1 MQEPQ
6 ARIAALL
13 RDADDIII
21 TTHAN
26 PDGDA
31 IGSLGAMGHV
41 LATLGK
47 RFCLCNVSGVPS
59 HLSWVPLPGQ
69 VYTSFEELPFQPRL
83 AIVLDCG
90 DEKRPGEALRAPL
103 AALPSINIDHHQGNP
118 LFGTVDNWVE
128 PQRAATGEM
137 VAEIALA
144 LGQPLAGALGECLYL
159 ALVSDTGSFSFG
171 NTSARVL
178 SLAAEIVGNGLDVAA
193 LTERHDNQWSFAR
206 MQLWGRL
213 MQEMRLAFD
222 GTVAISVIPD
232 ALIESCGARRADLE
246 GWASQMRK
254 VRGVRVSVMVRGN
267 GPEGSK
273 VSLRSTGP
281 DDVRAVAARFG
292 GGGHRNAAG
301 VEMSLPP
308 EEASRQVVAALGE
321 QLGLDGDG
329 ASLYV

>member
-1 MQEPQ
+1 MQESQ
-6 ARIAALL
+6 ARIAAII
-13 RDADDIII
+13 RDADDILV

-31 IGSLGAMGHV
+31 IGSLGAMGH
-41 LATLGK
+41 LLTALGK
-47 RFCLCNVSGVPS
+47 RFALCNVSGVPS
-59 HLSWVPLPGQ
+59 HLAWVPLPGP
-69 VYTSFEELPFQPRL
+69 VYTSFDELPFRPRL

-103 AALPSINIDHHQGNP
+103 ASLPSINIDHHQGNP

-178 SLAAEIVGNGLDVAA
+178 SLAADIVANGLDVAA
-193 LTERHDNQWSFAR
+193 VTEQHENQWSPGR

-213 MQEMRLAFD
+213 MQDMRLAF
-222 GTVAISVIPD
+222 GGAVAISVIPD
-232 ALIESCGARRADLE
+232 ALIEACGARRSDLE

-273 VSLRSTGP
+273 VSMRSTGP
-281 DDVRAVAARFG
+281 DDVRAVAALFG

-301 VEMSLPP
+301 VEMPMLP
-308 EEASRQVVAALGE
+308 EDAARRIVAALGE

-329 ASLYV
+329 AALYV